1 MEGERLKTKYRDS
14 MLQVCGQFLRG
25 LEVPSIL
32 SSELRSLKWI
42 RLLKVSVWAIMQ
54 HGRSKGSMVNTLKNH
69 TVLHKGGN
77 PFHQQLLSSWDRSS
91 LVLRPCDGMSLLLV
105 CELLVVQSVVSCDVW
120 CLTFC
125 FVFGFVYFNKI
136 VMENHTSLILIALS
150 SLPFSFY
157 DNFNKNLV
165 RGSARTSN

>member
-125 FVFGFVYFNKI
+125 CVLCLVLCI
-136 VMENHTSLILIALS
+136 VMENHTRLILIALS

-157 DNFNKNLV
+157 DNFNLNLV
-165 RGSARTSN
+165 RGPARTSN

>member
-54 HGRSKGSMVNTLKNH
+54 HGRSKGSPMVNTLKNQ

-77 PFHQQLLSSWDRSS
+77 PFHQQLLSSWDTSS
-91 LVLRPCDGMSLLLV
+91 LVFFMRPCDGMSLLLV
-105 CELLVVQSVVSCDVW
+105 CELLVVQSVVSCDV
-120 CLTFC
+120 
-125 FVFGFVYFNKI
+125 
-136 VMENHTSLILIALS
+136 
-150 SLPFSFY
+150 
-157 DNFNKNLV
+157 
-165 RGSARTSN
+165 

>member
-54 HGRSKGSMVNTLKNH
+54 HGRSKGSMVNTLKNQ

-125 FVFGFVYFNKI
+125 FVYFNKI

>member
-105 CELLVVQSVVSCDVW
+105 CELLVVQSVVSCDV
-120 CLTFC
+120 
-125 FVFGFVYFNKI
+125 
-136 VMENHTSLILIALS
+136 
-150 SLPFSFY
+150 
-157 DNFNKNLV
+157 
-165 RGSARTSN
+165 